1 MLEYIFFSKCNFD
14 YKGKEMKFRDVS
26 PKWETWYERLKKSN
40 KGFSFDQK
48 ASLISYIDAAMT
60 KVHGDPDNNVL
71 WTRENLRNLEK
82 EIIDQIKSQMTE

>member
-60 KVHGDPDNNVL
+60 EIHGDPKENEL
-71 WTRENLRNLEK
+71 WTRENLRDLK
-82 EIIDQIKSQMTE
+82 QSVIDGIKSKLNQ